1 MTLAAQHNGSGAIA
15 REPRLFIPSG
25 SSIVVIVVMMMVVVM
40 MVMPMGQPDDDA
52 RPISVMMM
60 VVMVILREL
69 DISVPR
75 RRWLLL
81 VDRLQERARIRD
93 RLQQLGIGV
102 GP

>member
-15 REPRLFIPSG
+15 PEPPLFIPSG
-25 SSIVVIVVMMMVVVM
+25 SSIVVIVVVVVM

-69 DISVPR
+69 DISVPG